1 MSTSLAVK
9 SYDPV
14 FDGQKHYRT
23 ILQVTARPGT
33 IGQLDDA
40 ALDVPPQLNR
50 ASALLA
56 LALFT
61 GDISYHLDL
70 AAADTDQFLQRET
83 AAKPAKA
90 AHADFLIFPCGQH
103 YSALR
108 EARTG
113 TLTFPDQGATAIVQA
128 EAISPAPI
136 SSGIRLLL
144 SGPGIETEAEVYVRG
159 VSGELFEVLRERNAE
174 FPVGVD
180 TFFTC
185 DSLATGPCVLALPR
199 TTHVQWKQM

>member
-23 ILQVTARPGT
+23 ILQATARPGT

-70 AAADTDQFLQRET
+70 AAAATDQFLQRET

-90 AHADFLIFPCGQH
+90 AQADFLIFPSGQH

-136 SSGIRLLL
+136 FSGIGLLL

-185 DSLATGPCVLALPR
+185 DSLAAGPCVLALPR